1 MASDNANNYI
11 DDKILKNLEAAHTRS
26 VDSLRKC
33 NVLVIGK
40 TGVGKSTLINAVFGE
55 NLAEIGVGKRITE
68 GIQKYDKEASLVT
81 VYDTPGLQL
90 FSGEEIANIRHE
102 VFRLIKTE
110 PIQVVWYC
118 INAQSNRFE
127 EIEENWIRYIARQ
140 KVSIILILTQALP
153 DNNSEF
159 LEYLK
164 KQELPVI
171 DVIPVLAEPQ
181 YITSAYKIPAWGL
194 ENLVEITAST
204 LTEVARNAFLSE
216 QRVNMNLRPSDIS
229 DEIPEE
235 KEDVYAKILKVFR
248 ENNILN
254 LNPEILIGYEKF
266 LEDAQKNGKFNAMVI
281 GLTGVGKSTLI
292 NAVFGSKVTKTG
304 TGKPITQE
312 IKKYSY
318 PNSPITIYDT
328 PGLEAD
334 PEKIKLVKQDVV
346 KLIEYQR
353 KQNPKEHIHFVWY
366 CINERSNRFQD
377 AEEKWIRELVEKELL
392 VIIVLTQ
399 TYDPESSELLKK
411 IKGLNLPVHDVI
423 PVLAEP
429 LTIGK
434 IEIPAYGLE
443 QLIKETYLLLSQQAK
458 KARNAVEAAAKKAK
472 EQDHIA
478 VEEELKK
485 ARIAE
490 EAAQQASQAFGAS
503 QRVSILLI
511 FGEFLNTLNEG
522 REYLYEG
529 AKSIWK
535 KIKNAIF

>member
-1 MASDNANNYI
+1 MASDNVTKNI
-11 DDKILKNLEAAHTRS
+11 DDNSFKKLEEAYTKA
-26 VDSLRKC
+26 VNSLGKC
-33 NVLVIGK
+33 NILVIGK

-68 GIQKYDKEASLVT
+68 SIQKYHKKASLVA

-90 FSGEEIANIRHE
+90 FSGEEIVSIRDE
-102 VFRLIKTE
+102 VSGLIEKE
-110 PIQVVWYC
+110 PIHVVWYC
-118 INAQSNRFE
+118 INSQSNRFE
-127 EIEENWIRYIARQ
+127 EIEEDWIRDMARQ
-140 KVSIILILTQALP
+140 GVPIILILTQALP
-153 DNNSEF
+153 DNDSEF

-164 KQELPVI
+164 EQELPVI

-216 QRVNMNLRPSDIS
+216 QRVNMNLRPSDK
-229 DEIPEE
+229 IPEE
-235 KEDVYAKILKVFR
+235 KEDIYAKILKVFR
-248 ENNILN
+248 ENNIFN
-254 LNPEILIGYEKF
+254 QEILIGYEKF

-304 TGKPITQE
+304 TGKPVTQE
-312 IKKYSY
+312 IKKHSY

-334 PEKIKLVKQDVV
+334 AEKIKRVKQDVV
-346 KLIEYQR
+346 KLIEDQR
-353 KQNPKEHIHFVWY
+353 KQDPKEHIHFVWY
-366 CINERSNRFQD
+366 CINEQSKRFQD
-377 AEEKWIRELVEKELL
+377 AEEEWIRELVEQELL

-399 TYDPESSELLKK
+399 TYDSESSELLKN
-411 IKGLNLPVHDVI
+411 IKGLNLPVNDVI

-434 IEIPAYGLE
+434 LEIPAYGLQE
-443 QLIKETYLLLSQQAK
+443 LIKETYLLLSQQAK

-472 EQDHIA
+472 EQDHIG
-478 VEEELKK
+478 VEELKI

-490 EAAQQASQAFGAS
+490 EAAKQASQGFGAS
-503 QRVSILLI
+503 QRVSIFLM
-511 FGEFLNTLNEG
+511 FEEFVNTLNEG
-522 REYLYEG
+522 TKYLYEG
-529 AKSIWK
+529 AKSIWN
-535 KIKNAIF
+535 KIKNGI